1 MDTTHDLTHLIDV
14 RWWLADCYH
23 SDWGQWRPVSCYQEA
38 EEGEE
43 DLMYDVQ
50 SGVRRWLHTVF
61 IITHIVTRIGLREH
75 QQISQQHIKP
85 ITREIGITY
94 Y

>member
-1 MDTTHDLTHLIDV
+1 MDTTHGLPHLIDV

-43 DLMYDVQ
+43 EEEGREGDVIYDVQ

-61 IITHIVTRIGLREH
+61 IITHI
-75 QQISQQHIKP
+75 
-85 ITREIGITY
+85 ITRT
-94 Y
+94 